1 MKRARAIDFPLPDA
15 AALGRP
21 LWRAVRDAIEW
32 QIDIGRVPTRSR
44 VPSVRTLARVLGLSR
59 NSVTVALESLGA
71 DGYLAS
77 RVGDGTYVLGHAQRA
92 CRPLWQRPRR
102 WLRDPDGLLIAA
114 VIGERDGA
122 RRSQ

>member
-1 MKRARAIDFPLPDA
+1 MKRARAIDFPLPGA

-32 QIDIGRVPTRSR
+32 QIDIGRVPTGSR

-59 NSVTVALESLGA
+59 NTVTLAIESLVA

-114 VIGERDGA
+114 VIGERM
-122 RRSQ
+122 